1 MNVLF
6 STPRNQTLMQFE
18 PPLKQAILIKRYK
31 RFLADVETS
40 KGKVL
45 TIHCPNTGSMK
56 NCAEPGSRIWY
67 STSAN
72 PKRKYPHTWQFIEI
86 NKAERV
92 GINTGIANTLVNEA
106 MEQNIINELLGYEL
120 IQAEVAY
127 GEQKS
132 RVDFLLQIPENQF
145 QADCYVEVKNVS
157 LGVGNGLGLFPDAV
171 TIRGQ
176 KHLQELIHMCEK
188 GYRSVLFFCVQHS
201 HIHTVSP
208 ADEIDPRYGELLRE
222 AATKGVEILAYGTEF
237 NPQKSRVK
245 LIRKLAVKL

>member
-1 MNVLF
+1 ME
-6 STPRNQTLMQFE
+6 FE
-18 PPLKQAILIKRYK
+18 PPLEQGILIKRYK

-40 KGKVL
+40 NGKVL

-56 NCAEPGSRIWY
+56 NCAIPGSRVWY

-92 GINTGIANTLVNEA
+92 GINTGIANKLVNEA
-106 MEQNIINELLGYEL
+106 MEQGIISELSGYEV
-120 IQAEVAY
+120 IRAEVAY

-132 RVDFLLQIPENQF
+132 RVDFLLQSPGNQLH
-145 QADCYVEVKNVS
+145 ADCYVEVKNVS

-171 TIRGQ
+171 TMRGQ
-176 KHLQELIHMCEK
+176 KHLQELIRMCEK

-201 HIHTVSP
+201 HIDTVSP

-222 AATKGVEILAYGTEF
+222 AAKQGVEMLAYGTEF
-237 NPQKSRVK
+237 SSQESKVR

>member
-1 MNVLF
+1 ME
-6 STPRNQTLMQFE
+6 FE
-18 PPLKQAILIKRYK
+18 PPLEQGILIKRYK

-40 KGKVL
+40 NGKVL

-56 NCAEPGSRIWY
+56 NCAIPGSRVWY

-92 GINTGIANTLVNEA
+92 GINTGIANKLVNEA
-106 MEQNIINELLGYEL
+106 MEQGFISELSGYEV
-120 IQAEVAY
+120 IRAEVAY

-132 RVDFLLQIPENQF
+132 RVDFLLQSPGNQLH
-145 QADCYVEVKNVS
+145 ADCYVEVKNVS

-171 TIRGQ
+171 TMRGQ

-201 HIHTVSP
+201 HIDTVSP

-222 AATKGVEILAYGTEF
+222 AAKQGVEMLAYGTEF
-237 NPQKSRVK
+237 SSQESKVR